1 MAREKGMGNLQQE
14 KSGRWTMRVGIN
26 GKRYCRSTRTKDRDQ
41 AERVLQRFLA
51 PFGLGEHR
59 LPLADV
65 WLEYVKSPNRNEL
78 AKTTLDCKRN
88 TWMQFAKWM
97 EHFYL
102 PVKDLGGITAD
113 MIAEYLA
120 CVRAEV
126 CASTYNSRVC
136 ILREIFRTLAKKAG
150 LEEDPWEGVRLRPD
164 DSHSRRE
171 LTMEELRRLLDAA
184 KKVKVKGEGEQ
195 RNLSSCSAIP
205 TEKESNHHCS
215 PSPSSFTST
224 NEWHLLILI
233 GIYTGLRLGDCCRLD
248 WSQISLA
255 QGVIQVVPRKTRRH
269 HQRMVTIPI
278 HPKLG
283 AELLASQVKE
293 KGEGE
298 RWNVS
303 SCASLKSGQETPRIE
318 PDFGCSPSGLGGYAS
333 PLRGGKHLCSPS
345 PLTFTSLSGPVL
357 PMIAEMY
364 ARSRWQ
370 VSHELARI
378 FKAANITMSVRIEG
392 RHRRTPEATFH
403 SLRHTFVSF
412 AANAGVPLHI
422 VQSIVGH
429 ESTAMTRH
437 YYHENLDALK
447 SAVAAIPAL

>member
-1 MAREKGMGNLQQE
+1 MAREKGMGNLQRE
-14 KSGRWTMRVGIN
+14 KSGRWTMRVGIG

-51 PFGLGEHR
+51 PFGLGECR

-78 AKTTLDCKRN
+78 AKATLDGKRVV
-88 TWMQFAKWM
+88 WMHFAKWM

-126 CASTYNSRVC
+126 CASTYNTRVC
-136 ILREIFRTLAKKAG
+136 ILREIFRVLAKKAG

-171 LTMEELRRLLDAA
+171 LTMDELRRLLEAA
-184 KKVKVKGEGEQ
+184 KKVKS
-195 RNLSSCSAIP
+195 SSCASLTSGKDSA
-205 TEKESNHHCS
+205 S
-215 PSPSSFTST
+215 PL
-224 NEWHLLILI
+224 NEWYKLMLI

-278 HPKLG
+278 HPALG
-283 AELLASQVKE
+283 RVLLSGEAE
-293 KGEGE
+293 
-298 RWNVS
+298 
-303 SCASLKSGQETPRIE
+303 RI
-318 PDFGCSPSGLGGYAS
+318 
-333 PLRGGKHLCSPS
+333 PLPH
-345 PLTFTSLSGPVL
+345 SGPVL

-370 VSHELARI
+370 VSHELSRI
-378 FKAANITMSVRIEG
+378 FKAANIQTSVRLEG

-437 YYHENLDALK
+437 YYHENIAALK
-447 SAVAAIPAL
+447 SAVAAIPTL

>member
-14 KSGRWTMRVGIN
+14 KSGRWTMRVGIG
-26 GKRYCRSTRTKDRDQ
+26 GKRYCRSTRTTDRDQ

-51 PFGLGEHR
+51 PFGLGNNR

-78 AKTTLDCKRN
+78 ANATLNGKRQV
-88 TWMQFAKWM
+88 WMQFAKWM

-102 PVKDLGGITAD
+102 PVKDLAGITSE

-126 CASTYNSRVC
+126 CASTYNTRVC
-136 ILREIFRTLAKKAG
+136 VLREIFHVLAVKAG
-150 LEEDPWEGVRLRPD
+150 LEYDPWEGVRLRPD

-171 LTMEELRRLLDAA
+171 LTMDELKRLLDAA
-184 KKVKVKGEGEQ
+184 KKVDV
-195 RNLSSCSAIP
+195 
-205 TEKESNHHCS
+205 
-215 PSPSSFTST
+215 
-224 NEWHLLILI
+224 EWHTLFLI

-248 WSQISLA
+248 WSQINLA
-255 QGVIQVVPRKTRRH
+255 QGVIQLVPRKTRRH

-278 HPKLG
+278 HPTLG
-283 AELLASQVKE
+283 RALLDQVE
-293 KGEGE
+293 K
-298 RWNVS
+298 
-303 SCASLKSGQETPRIE
+303 
-318 PDFGCSPSGLGGYAS
+318 
-333 PLRGGKHLCSPS
+333 RGGGGQRNLSPCAFDLEKEGTVHCPPP
-345 PLTFTSLSGPVL
+345 PLFSTSLSGPVL
-357 PMIAEMY
+357 PSIADAY
-364 ARSRWQ
+364 AHAHWK
-370 VSHELARI
+370 VNHTLKRI
-378 FKAANITMSVRIEG
+378 FKAANITTSVKIEG
-392 RHRRTPEATFH
+392 RKHRTPEATFH

-437 YYHENLDALK
+437 YYHENLAALK
-447 SAVAAIPAL
+447 SAVAAIPTL

>member
-1 MAREKGMGNLQQE
+1 M
-14 KSGRWTMRVGIN
+14 
-26 GKRYCRSTRTKDRDQ
+26 
-41 AERVLQRFLA
+41 LQRFLA
-51 PFGLGEHR
+51 PFGLGERR

-78 AKTTLDCKRN
+78 AKATLDCKRN
-88 TWMQFAKWM
+88 TWMQFARWM

-136 ILREIFRTLAKKAG
+136 VLREIFHVLADKAG

-164 DSHSRRE
+164 DFHSRRE
-171 LTMEELRRLLDAA
+171 LTMEELKRLLEAA
-184 KKVKVKGEGEQ
+184 KKADGLSLTSGED
-195 RNLSSCSAIP
+195 AA
-205 TEKESNHHCS
+205 S
-215 PSPSSFTST
+215 PL
-224 NEWHLLILI
+224 NEWYKLLLI

-269 HQRMVTIPI
+269 HQRLVTIPI
-278 HPKLG
+278 HPALG
-283 AELLASQVKE
+283 AALVAPQSKDE
-293 KGEGE
+293 GEGE
-298 RWNVS
+298 RRMV
-303 SCASLKSGQETPRIE
+303 
-318 PDFGCSPSGLGGYAS
+318 
-333 PLRGGKHLCSPS
+333 
-345 PLTFTSLSGPVL
+345 FTGPVL
-357 PMIAEMY
+357 PGIAEMY
-364 ARSRWQ
+364 GRARWR
-370 VSHELARI
+370 VSHELSRI
-378 FKAANITMSVRIEG
+378 FKQANIQTSVRLEG
-392 RHRRTPEATFH
+392 RRRRTPEATFH

-437 YYHENLDALK
+437 YYHENLTALK
-447 SAVAAIPAL
+447 SAVAAIPTL

>member
-14 KSGRWTMRVGIN
+14 KSGRWTMRVGIG
-26 GKRYCRSTRTKDRDQ
+26 GKRYCRSTRTTDREQ

-51 PFGLGEHR
+51 PFGLGNNR

-78 AKTTLDCKRN
+78 ANATLNGKRQV
-88 TWMQFAKWM
+88 WMQFAKWM

-102 PVKDLGGITAD
+102 PVKDLAGITSD

-126 CASTYNSRVC
+126 CASTYNTRVC
-136 ILREIFRTLAKKAG
+136 VLREIFHVLAAKAG
-150 LEEDPWEGVRLRPD
+150 LEYDPWEGVRLRPD

-171 LTMEELRRLLDAA
+171 LTMDELKRLLDAA
-184 KKVKVKGEGEQ
+184 KKVDV
-195 RNLSSCSAIP
+195 
-205 TEKESNHHCS
+205 
-215 PSPSSFTST
+215 
-224 NEWHLLILI
+224 EWHTLFLI

-248 WSQISLA
+248 WSQINLA
-255 QGVIQVVPRKTRRH
+255 QGVIQLVPRKTRRH

-278 HPKLG
+278 HPTLG
-283 AELLASQVKE
+283 RALLNADRLRDTQEEAFPDVAMTTRVEFSSSVESTPQSQNALSATNGNEANWVKRSCGVVAAQVSPNSAYAEGICVPK
-293 KGEGE
+293 
-298 RWNVS
+298 
-303 SCASLKSGQETPRIE
+303 T
-318 PDFGCSPSGLGGYAS
+318 
-333 PLRGGKHLCSPS
+333 
-345 PLTFTSLSGPVL
+345 SGPVL
-357 PMIAEMY
+357 PTIADAY
-364 ARSRWQ
+364 AHAHWK
-370 VSHELARI
+370 VNHTLKRI
-378 FKAANITMSVRIEG
+378 FKSANITTSVKIEG
-392 RHRRTPEATFH
+392 RKHRTPEATFH

-437 YYHENLDALK
+437 YYHENIAALK
-447 SAVAAIPAL
+447 SAVAAIPTL

>member
-1 MAREKGMGNLQQE
+1 MAREKGMGNLQRE

-65 WLEYVKSPNRNEL
+65 WMEYLKSPNRNEL
-78 AKTTLDCKRN
+78 AQATLNGKRN

-102 PVKDLGGITAD
+102 PVKDLGGITSD

-120 CVRAEV
+120 CVRTEV
-126 CASTYNSRVC
+126 CASTYNTRVC

-171 LTMEELRRLLDAA
+171 LTMEELKRLLDAA
-184 KKVKVKGEGEQ
+184 KKVG
-195 RNLSSCSAIP
+195 
-205 TEKESNHHCS
+205 S
-215 PSPSSFTST
+215 PSCASLTSGKDSASPLFCASLT
-224 NEWHLLILI
+224 SGKDSASPLNEWYKLMLI

-248 WSQISLA
+248 WSQISIA
-255 QGVIQVVPRKTRRH
+255 QGVIQLVPRKTRRH
-269 HQRMVTIPI
+269 HQRLVTIPI
-278 HPKLG
+278 HPALG
-283 AELLASQVKE
+283 RALISEEVESFALL
-293 KGEGE
+293 
-298 RWNVS
+298 R
-303 SCASLKSGQETPRIE
+303 
-318 PDFGCSPSGLGGYAS
+318 
-333 PLRGGKHLCSPS
+333 
-345 PLTFTSLSGPVL
+345 SGPVL

-370 VSHELARI
+370 VSHELSRI
-378 FKAANITMSVRIEG
+378 FRAANIQTSVRLEG

-437 YYHENLDALK
+437 YYHENLAALK
-447 SAVAAIPAL
+447 SAVAAIPTL